1 MPTSTNTQFARS
13 LRDTHARRGPLEVCK
28 EDTAFVRSLMETKE
42 FPIEIA
48 SRNYISATR
57 QTCTWKPSEIMHYAR
72 NLDYLVIW

>member
-1 MPTSTNTQFARS
+1 
-13 LRDTHARRGPLEVCK
+13 
-28 EDTAFVRSLMETKE
+28 METKE